1 MKGPK
6 MLSRE
11 ALPLRRVGKDQRG
24 RTIYVPDGDLD
35 AIAKLSLSHHGI
47 TGPKPLVIFE
57 SREEVFGYLGD
68 NE

>member
-11 ALPLRRVGKDQRG
+11 ELPIKRVGKDQSG
-24 RTIYVPDGDLD
+24 RTIYVRDGNLD

-47 TGPKPLVIFE
+47 TGPKPLVILE
-57 SREEVFGYLGD
+57 SQEEVFGYLGD
-68 NE
+68 DE